1 MNYQQAVQNE
11 NLYDYEYDRLDELE
25 NAREFAREQMVQTLL
40 ADEPVILDG
49 QKWTLEEL
57 IEARMEFTD
66 GELDDE
72 LQRIKADNF
81 VEPEINAGGY

>member
-1 MNYQQAVQNE
+1 M
-11 NLYDYEYDRLDELE
+11 
-25 NAREFAREQMVQTLL
+25 L

-72 LQRIKADNF
+72 LQRMKDDNF

>member
-11 NLYDYEYDRLDELE
+11 HLYDYEYDRLDELE

-72 LQRIKADNF
+72 LQRMKDDNF

>member
-1 MNYQQAVQNE
+1 MNYQEAVQNE

-72 LQRIKADNF
+72 LQRMKDDNF

>member
-72 LQRIKADNF
+72 LQRMKDDNF